1 MNKIIL
7 SKNKYTHTSFGN
19 TNKHS
24 EINYKLFTNKIKL
37 KQKKYI
43 NALIIFV
50 NIFNTFITKKFNS
63 EKELWLIVNDNQ
75 TTNLNLLDA
84 KDKII
89 DFNLI
94 VKELEYKL
102 KMLETLMQPITG
114 TNINYASIRF
124 EGGQKRNKDKG
135 FISAGNLN
143 WNMLADKKSSNPL
156 VYIQDK
162 QIELKYRFTGRVVNA
177 YYKRD
182 KYQDYNFSQL
192 DNSTLVHC
200 ILSI

>member
-94 VKELEYKL
+94 IKELEYKL

-114 TNINYASIRF
+114 ANINYASIRF
-124 EGGQKRNKDKG
+124 EGGQKRNKDTG

-177 YYKRD
+177 YYKQN